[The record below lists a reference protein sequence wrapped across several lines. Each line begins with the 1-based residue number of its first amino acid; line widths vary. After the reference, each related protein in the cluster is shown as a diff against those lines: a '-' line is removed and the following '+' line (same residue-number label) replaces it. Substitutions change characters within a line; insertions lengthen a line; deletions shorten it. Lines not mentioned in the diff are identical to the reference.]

1 MDKATSARN
10 SQIDIGGSGYR
21 GRGASFLTVGCA
33 VRRNR
38 VVVMVGAACL
48 AAAGCAYA
56 GWFGGSHPPVNVP
69 QKYPQAAY
77 GKTLDCIVDVGKDLG
92 GVDRRIFG
100 TNIEWFN
107 DAGGL
112 GTSDASAYQNLVNLA
127 RNEGVSV
134 YRFPGGTLSD
144 YYNWRDGI
152 GPRERRPVS
161 KHPTDSGRSPNNFG
175 SPELFRFL
183 QQTGGEALITVN
195 AGTGTPADAA
205 GWVAYA
211 NDADN
216 SQRRA
221 DGFPQPVGVKLWEV
235 GNEIYLPDQ
244 PFTKKVGVTPEV
256 YAQRFVQFADAM
268 RAVDPSIKVIGIGVT
283 KYRDDPY
290 NPQYPQWTEKLLQTA
305 ADKIDMIAVHNAYF
319 PAFTSVKHAPVAD
332 VYRAL
337 WASPEA
343 VDRSLSS
350 LDALISRY
358 ERKRHI
364 GIAITEWG
372 PVFSNPI
379 PFIGDFE
386 WFDHVKTLGSG
397 VYVGR
402 LLQVFMSHPRVELA
416 NYFKFTD
423 RTFCAW
429 VNYEGQPK
437 VPYWVFKLYARNSG
451 DRRVQASVNGPEF
464 NVPAFDSMFPEE
476 HVSEV
481 TVLATRASSD
491 GKLYVNFVNRSMTN
505 IHKINVD
512 LRNFVPAAEGQV
524 LSVSANEPTAHEGR
538 DIAPEWPYKKEYE
551 PYSTA
556 TPNSIQLQQ
565 KPWSKGEPVILPPF
579 SVATLVLS
587 PHH

>member
-1 MDKATSARN
+1 ML
-10 SQIDIGGSGYR
+10 
-21 GRGASFLTVGCA
+21 GAV
-33 VRRNR
+33 
-38 VVVMVGAACL
+38 CL
-48 AAAGCAYA
+48 AAAGCASA

-77 GKTLDCIVDVGKDLG
+77 ARTLNCIVDAGKDLG

-107 DAGGL
+107 NAGGL
-112 GTSDASAYQNLVNLA
+112 GTSDPSALRNLVNLA
-127 RNEGVSV
+127 RDQGISV
-134 YRFPGGTLSD
+134 YRFPGGILSD
-144 YYNWRDGI
+144 YYDWRDGI
-152 GPRERRPVS
+152 GPRERRPVR
-161 KHPTDSGRSPNNFG
+161 KHPTDSGQSPNNFG
-175 SPELFRFL
+175 SPELFHFA
-183 QQTGGEALITVN
+183 QQAGGEPLITVN
-195 AGTGTPADAA
+195 AGTGTPAEAA

-211 NDADN
+211 NSADN

-235 GNEIYLPDQ
+235 GNELYFPDP
-244 PFTKKVGVTPEV
+244 PFAKKITVTPEV

-268 RAVDPSIKVIGIGVT
+268 RAVDPSIKVIAIGVA
-283 KYRDDPY
+283 KSRGDPD
-290 NPQYPQWTEKLLQTA
+290 NDTQYPQWTEKLLQRA

-319 PAFTSVKHAPVAD
+319 PNFGRVKHAPVAD

-337 WASPEA
+337 WTSPEA

-358 ERKRHI
+358 EGKRHI

-372 PVFSNPI
+372 ALFSFPI
-379 PFIGDFE
+379 PFFGDFE
-386 WFDHVKTLGSG
+386 WMDHVKTLGSG
-397 VYVGR
+397 VYIGR

-416 NYFKFTD
+416 NYFMFTN
-423 RTFCAW
+423 RNFMGW

-437 VPYWVFKLYARNSG
+437 VPYWVFELYARHSG

-464 NVPAFDSMFPEE
+464 NVPAFDTMFPQE
-476 HVSEV
+476 HVAEV
-481 TVLATRASSD
+481 TVLATRDSAD

-512 LRNFVPAAEGQV
+512 LRNFVPAAEGQI

-538 DIAPEWPYKKEYE
+538 DIPPEWSYKKEYE

-556 TPNSIQLQQ
+556 APNSIRIQQ
-565 KPWSKGEPVILPPF
+565 KPWSAGEPVTLPPF

-587 PHH
+587 SRH